1 VEKSEMTDQAT
12 AARVPESLTLQ
23 EGLPLDQV
31 VRRIGVAYA
40 STGLRHRVVAFY
52 LAELDARNLYQL
64 AGYKSASRF
73 AAARFGMSQ
82 REARELLAAG
92 KALVHLPVINEAF
105 ALGKVCW
112 SKVRELIKVASPQH
126 ETRWLELAQELNTDQ
141 LLLEVRLSK
150 PGDPPRD
157 RDDRKGLPE
166 IRLRLNTALPPDVYA
181 KWERARQKIQDESGS
196 PLKEW
201 EFVEALIDLA
211 LAFQDDGSIKGK
223 TRCDDSCY
231 TTTVD
236 TDANCVETDDGALP
250 IAPETAAM
258 LACEA
263 DHRVSPSL
271 RRKVLKRDGYRCRCC
286 SSRHRL
292 HMHHVIWYSRGG
304 KTRFDNLVTLCRGC
318 HSMVHAGL
326 LVITGTFEQGWRFE
340 DTDGNL
346 LHGPGAPPGSFIAEH
361 GNNPERLTLTE
372 AAVAPNKPEPTVRAE
387 TVPSQIDAQWW
398 RRHAELIRWNES
410 QGFFELRPG
419 MAAEHDEPPQP
430 GPDRHNVP
438 RLDELVGQEQVISS
452 LRFTLAATRITG
464 EPFAHT
470 ILCGPPGVGKTTI
483 ARAIAAELG
492 AGLHRACGA
501 LLKSPLG
508 LVRALTELRAGDVL
522 FIDEIHAM
530 PTSVTEALY
539 EAMDERA
546 ISLLIVSGGRA
557 RTVTLQLPPFTLIGA
572 TTDEGQLL
580 DAFMS
585 RFDNQEQLAFYS
597 TPDLAALI
605 CEAAQRAAFPIDA
618 DAAMELAGVSQQ
630 TPRVALRLLREVRRE
645 AAAASR
651 SSIDLANVARAMDR
665 LGIDGRGLR
674 PLQRKY
680 LEILEAR
687 GSNRPLGLGR
697 LAVILGV
704 PQRTLERVHE
714 PYLFRLGLI
723 GTTPR
728 GRIAYC
734 EQPIC

>member
-1 VEKSEMTDQAT
+1 MTDQAT

-211 LAFQDDGSIKGK
+211 LAFQDDGSI
-223 TRCDDSCY
+223 
-231 TTTVD
+231 
-236 TDANCVETDDGALP
+236 E
-250 IAPETAAM
+250 
-258 LACEA
+258 
-263 DHRVSPSL
+263 
-271 RRKVLKRDGYRCRCC
+271 
-286 SSRHRL
+286 
-292 HMHHVIWYSRGG
+292 
-304 KTRFDNLVTLCRGC
+304 
-318 HSMVHAGL
+318 
-326 LVITGTFEQGWRFE
+326 
-340 DTDGNL
+340 
-346 LHGPGAPPGSFIAEH
+346 
-361 GNNPERLTLTE
+361 
-372 AAVAPNKPEPTVRAE
+372 
-387 TVPSQIDAQWW
+387 
-398 RRHAELIRWNES
+398 
-410 QGFFELRPG
+410 
-419 MAAEHDEPPQP
+419 
-430 GPDRHNVP
+430 
-438 RLDELVGQEQVISS
+438 
-452 LRFTLAATRITG
+452 
-464 EPFAHT
+464 
-470 ILCGPPGVGKTTI
+470 
-483 ARAIAAELG
+483 
-492 AGLHRACGA
+492 
-501 LLKSPLG
+501 
-508 LVRALTELRAGDVL
+508 
-522 FIDEIHAM
+522 
-530 PTSVTEALY
+530 
-539 EAMDERA
+539 
-546 ISLLIVSGGRA
+546 
-557 RTVTLQLPPFTLIGA
+557 
-572 TTDEGQLL
+572 
-580 DAFMS
+580 
-585 RFDNQEQLAFYS
+585 AFYS

-723 GTTPR
+723 GTTPH
-728 GRIAYC
+728 GRLAYC
-734 EQPIC
+734 EHPIC